1 MFFLCVAVVQPKEK
15 ILNHELQRKKK
26 KGVSF
31 FSVRFML
38 VTCYFTELIPH
49 LKFSVQVG
57 RRDKDKLV
65 HTIVDKIQAH
75 LKQHGKGYRL
85 RIVSFGDIVRRQS
98 TLLYIGG
105 NVYED
110 ALDSTAKALPKIQLI
125 ATLIDDGTQAR
136 VASKPG
142 RGMSKR
148 RVPSSKAPSKRR
160 VPSSKRRAPTS
171 KPASKPGE
179 LGIEYYGRNRVPPL
193 PGSDLTKGRLPGL
206 RRPT

>member
-1 MFFLCVAVVQPKEK
+1 
-15 ILNHELQRKKK
+15 
-26 KGVSF
+26 
-31 FSVRFML
+31 ML
-38 VTCYFTELIPH
+38 VTCFFTERIPY

-136 VASKPG
+136 VPSRPYVPSKQRVLSSKRRVLSSKPG
-142 RGMSKR
+142 R
-148 RVPSSKAPSKRR
+148 APSKRR
-160 VPSSKRRAPTS
+160 VPSSKPASKPGRAPSKRRVPSS
-171 KPASKPGE
+171 KPASRARSSKPGE
-179 LGIEYYGRNRVPPL
+179 LGIEYYGRHRVPPL
-193 PGSDLTKGRLPGL
+193 PGSNLTKGRLPGL